1 MAVFLWRPC
10 RGAKP
15 LEQDREVLSDDGANQ
30 NDADVEK
37 AAASA
42 ATGGRETFGGD
53 GMGREQVRVE

>member
-30 NDADVEK
+30 NDVDVEK
-37 AAASA
+37 ATASA